1 MNKGAEK
8 NLLLSGIGARVRAI
22 RLECGL
28 TVREFAERAELSP
41 RFINQLESG
50 EGNISIARLAR
61 VADGLGR
68 TLPELIP
75 PPEDD
80 GSIRSRTW
88 QLLSECSDEDWQ
100 ELHQWLEKRRG
111 NRTAPSF
118 IALIGLRGAGK
129 STVGAMLARRLKK
142 QFVELDQWVEEAAG
156 MPLGEIFAT
165 HGEGYYRRLERE
177 ALARLFAVASASG
190 GCIFAPGGSVVTDA
204 ESWELIKRR
213 CFTVWLHA
221 TPAEFMNRMRHQGDT
236 RPMQGRP
243 AAMAELK
250 ALLQRREPLYAES
263 QLIIKTTGKS
273 PAAIT
278 SQIIKAMDNRR
289 Q

>member
-1 MNKGAEK
+1 MNKRAEK
-8 NLLLSGIGARVRAI
+8 NSLLSGIGARVRAM
-22 RLECGL
+22 RLECGM
-28 TVREFAERAELSP
+28 TVKEFAERAAISP
-41 RFINQLESG
+41 RFINQLEAG
-50 EGNISIARLAR
+50 DGNISIARLAR
-61 VADGLGR
+61 VAEGLGR

-88 QLLSECSDEDWQ
+88 RLLSECSDEDWQ
-100 ELHQWLEKRRG
+100 ELHQWLEKRSG
-111 NRTAPSF
+111 NRLEQSF

-129 STVGAMLARRLKK
+129 STVGTLLARRLKQ

-177 ALARLFAVASASG
+177 ALSQLFVTASTSG
-190 GCIFAPGGSVVTDA
+190 GCVFAPGGSIVTDA

-221 TPAEFMNRMRHQGDT
+221 TPAEFMNRMRRQGDT

-243 AAMAELK
+243 AAMAELRD
-250 ALLQRREPLYAES
+250 LLQRREPLYAES
-263 QLIIKTTGKS
+263 QLHIKTTAKS
-273 PAAIT
+273 PAEIT
-278 SQIIKAMDNRR
+278 SQIIKALEES
-289 Q
+289 